1 MMRALFTSATGMS
14 AQQFNMD
21 VISNNLANVNTAGF
35 KGSRADFQDLLYQTI
50 RSAGA
55 PVAQGAQSPTG
66 MQVGL
71 GVRPAAT
78 ETIFSQGQMNPTDNP
93 FDIAIQGASYSS
105 GFFKVLLPDGT
116 TCYSRD
122 GSFKMDS
129 TGKLV
134 NSLGYALSPEIV
146 IPATATLFNV
156 GADGTVSATLPDNTI
171 QQLGNIKIARFIN
184 PAGLSAIGG
193 NLYRA
198 TPASGEPVD
207 GTPGQNGYGTLAQ
220 GTLEM
225 SNVQIVQ
232 QMVDMIV
239 AQRAYEVNSK
249 AIQASDEMLNTVNQ
263 LKR

>member
-1 MMRALFTSATGMS
+1 MMRALFTSATGMT

-35 KGSRADFQDLLYQTI
+35 KGSRADFQDLLYQTL
-50 RSAGA
+50 RTAGA
-55 PVAQGAQSPTG
+55 PIAQGAQSPTG

-71 GVRPAAT
+71 GVRSAAT
-78 ETIFSQGQMNPTDNP
+78 ETMFTQGQMKTTDNAY
-93 FDIAIQGASYSS
+93 DVAIQGS

-116 TCYSRD
+116 TGYTRD

-129 TGKLV
+129 QGKLV
-134 NSLGYALSPEIV
+134 NSLGYALQPEIV
-146 IPATATLFNV
+146 IPADAT
-156 GADGTVSATLPDNTI
+156 GITIGTDGTVSVQRAGAATVTQVGQI
-171 QQLGNIKIARFIN
+171 TIARFIN
-184 PAGLSAIGG
+184 PAGLTSVGG
-193 NLYRA
+193 NLFKV
-198 TPASGEPVD
+198 TPASGDPQD
-207 GTPGQNGYGTLAQ
+207 GTPGQAGYGTLAQ
-220 GTLEM
+220 GLLEM